1 MVSMTQFEK
10 TFNFMKK
17 IWVIITYI
25 ILVVLSYY
33 FLDRTLA
40 TYFHSLDLR
49 VNAHALTYL
58 TALGK
63 WKIYVALFLI
73 TALYFRYIQQNKQ
86 YEIRSWYLLGCVLL
100 PNLLTF
106 VLKIS
111 FSRARPDLLFDNNL
125 YGFYWFQHNDNYWS
139 FPSGHSITI
148 TALAAGLGFL
158 FPRYFFLFIG
168 AALLV
173 AATRVI
179 LYHHYL
185 SDVMTGFYISMLLVG
200 LFTQYLQRNHYLN
213 KIN

>member
-1 MVSMTQFEK
+1 MVLMTQFEK
-10 TFNFMKK
+10 TFNFMTK

-25 ILVVLSYY
+25 TLVILSYY
-33 FLDRTLA
+33 FVDRALA
-40 TYFHSLDLR
+40 IYFHKLDLR
-49 VNAHALTYL
+49 VNFHALTYL

-63 WKIYVALFLI
+63 WKIYVVLFLI
-73 TALYFRYIQQNKQ
+73 TALYFRYIQQNKK

-111 FSRARPDLLFDNNL
+111 LSRARPDLLFDNSL
-125 YGFYWFQHNDNYWS
+125 YGFYWFQLNDNYWS

-158 FPRYFFLFIG
+158 FPRYFFLLIG
-168 AALLV
+168 VALLV

-185 SDVMTGFYISMLLVG
+185 SDVMAGFYISMLVVG
-200 LFTQYLQRNHYLN
+200 LFTRYLQRNHYLN
-213 KIN
+213 KVN